1 MQTCNMKVQ
10 HLCVK
15 IMILISLLCS
25 LKLIPTHQHQ
35 QHALETNLN
44 VSLLL
49 TLQMGWKYKHVA
61 HNPILLQ
68 ISILMPSAAMN
79 KTSQRVLEIYAMTP
93 PPPPL
98 LQRMQ
103 AQQQEC

>member
-61 HNPILLQ
+61 HKTLLQ
-68 ISILMPSAAMN
+68 MISILMPSAAMN

-93 PPPPL
+93 PPPPP